1 MRISFSFFFTFL
13 MIVNNPIS
21 SGLSPCLFPIR
32 FPPKEKEIKVPP
44 QIIMYMQNLFG
55 EIIEVILV
63 WEQKFLSCIVSEMGS
78 TLLDAAPGHERERGS
93 VGMQIGIIVRGRGAN
108 LSIF

>member
-21 SGLSPCLFPIR
+21 SGWPFPLSL
-32 FPPKEKEIKVPP
+32 PKIQQRPNIIPTKGKEIKVPP

-55 EIIEVILV
+55 EIIEVRLV
-63 WEQKFLSCIVSEMGS
+63 WEQKFLSCIVSEMGTT
-78 TLLDAAPGHERERGS
+78 TLLDPAPGH
-93 VGMQIGIIVRGRGAN
+93 
-108 LSIF
+108 